1 MAPARDAVFQHTA
14 RQLKL
19 NIASS
24 MKPQVKAPVSCLM
37 RPSTKGGK
45 NPPRPPAAPTSRSL
59 PTACG
64 KYCGTSLICQ
74 YMLIW
79 YVNNPEETSYY
90 VRRLEGA
97 WQPLVFVNV
106 ILNWVVPFVVLLPR
120 ATKCNPAVLSKSR
133 PGGDARPR
141 TEPCPYGPT
150 HPPGTTALAL
160 GPGPGPAARR
170 RRPVLPRH
178 FFIFGQSSSRP
189 DSKIGPWPGFVPRF
203 SRPARFPPAGA

>member
-1 MAPARDAVFQHTA
+1 
-14 RQLKL
+14 
-19 NIASS
+19 

-37 RPSTKGGK
+37 RLSTKGGK

-120 ATKCNPAVLSKSR
+120 ATKCNPAVLSKVALVVMLGR
-133 PGGDARPR
+133 GLD
-141 TEPCPYGPT
+141 
-150 HPPGTTALAL
+150 LAL
-160 GPGPGPAARR
+160 M
-170 RRPVLPRH
+170 VLPTLPEQQPWLWVLDLALLLGGGGL
-178 FFIFGQSSSRP
+178 FCLVIFSSLGKAPLVPIQRSGRGQDLS
-189 DSKIGPWPGFVPRF
+189 PGFLVQLD
-203 SRPARFPPAGA
+203 SLPPAPNPVSLFDLAGHENLTLR